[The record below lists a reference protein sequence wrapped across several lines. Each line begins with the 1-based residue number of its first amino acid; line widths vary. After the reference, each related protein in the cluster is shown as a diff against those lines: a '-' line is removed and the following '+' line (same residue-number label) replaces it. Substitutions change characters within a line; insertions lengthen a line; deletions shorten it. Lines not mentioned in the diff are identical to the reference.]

1 MWLLNHD
8 AVHKERSM
16 DSETEQPGATLNEE
30 NINSSQKLL
39 RESVINVAASPM
51 DKRNRGN

>member
-1 MWLLNHD
+1 MWPLNHD

-39 RESVINVAASPM
+39 RESIINVAASPM
-51 DKRNRGN
+51 DKRNRSN